1 LLSYY
6 RDILSFDLDLLI
18 CINLIFVADRS
29 VAENRVV
36 VASPGGNRE
45 RFIANCQPMR
55 VTCDLR
61 NVGLHA
67 ANVRFSFQ
75 AVVFVV
81 YPPSEKP
88 DRRHVLLVDQHGCTG
103 LTIWGAH
110 VPLFNFA
117 SVGTVVKFTKLS
129 LIMHN
134 GKKSL
139 SMAKD
144 TTVVFMPTSTS
155 TEESKWW
162 HSLADSK
169 YKRIADI
176 HDCEDDVVI
185 NVAGIVGMLSS
196 ETKRVRSD
204 NKDLMNMRLTD
215 RSGFID
221 VRSWNHSETE
231 FAMFLE
237 KPLLL
242 QRVRVTSFAGIK
254 VLELLDGNGTI
265 VNSNFDGQSDL
276 EDYWKE

>member
-1 LLSYY
+1 M
-6 RDILSFDLDLLI
+6 
-18 CINLIFVADRS
+18 
-29 VAENRVV
+29 
-36 VASPGGNRE
+36 ASPGGNRD
-45 RFIANCQPMR
+45 RFIANCQPLR
-55 VTCDLR
+55 VNCDLR
-61 NVGLHA
+61 LVGLHA
-67 ANVRFSFQ
+67 AGVRFSFQ
-75 AVVFVV
+75 AVVYVV

-103 LTIWGAH
+103 LTVWGAH
-110 VPLFNFA
+110 VPLFNFS

-129 LIMHN
+129 LVMHN
-134 GKKSL
+134 GKRSL

-144 TTVVFMPTSTS
+144 TTVVFMSASVVTD
-155 TEESKWW
+155 EAKWW
-162 HSLADSK
+162 LSLANSK
-169 YKRIADI
+169 YKKIADI
-176 HDCEDDVVI
+176 HDCADDEVV

-221 VRSWNHSETE
+221 VRSWNHSESE
-231 FAMFLE
+231 FASFLE

-265 VNSNFDGQSDL
+265 VESKFDGQSDL
-276 EDYWKE
+276 ENYCME